1 MRQMRLHPTNEEVE
15 RLRKL
20 IEDDKLQQGKA
31 AQILGWGLRQV
42 QYLVKKHAMRTQRTG
57 PRSGPGHPRWRGGKA
72 IDNDGYVL
80 VWTEEHENAR
90 RHSRYLFEHR
100 LVMEQHLGRP
110 LLPTEVVH
118 HKNRDKQDNR
128 IENLEL
134 FASNAD
140 HLRHEL
146 AGRIPNWT
154 ESGKQKLRRAALAKR
169 RRHKEPDAPERP
181 AEPLPSTD

>member
-1 MRQMRLHPTNEEVE
+1 MHQMRLHPTNEEVE

-20 IEDDKLQQGKA
+20 SEDDKLQQGKA

-100 LVMEQHLGRP
+100 LLMGEHPGRP
-110 LLPTEVVH
+110 LLATGVG
-118 HKNRDKQDNR
+118 
-128 IENLEL
+128 
-134 FASNAD
+134 D
-140 HLRHEL
+140 H
-146 AGRIPNWT
+146 NN
-154 ESGKQKLRRAALAKR
+154 LAKSAHR
-169 RRHKEPDAPERP
+169 ARN
-181 AEPLPSTD
+181 